1 MSFDANEG
9 AFGDP
14 LLLLLQQ
21 KPRYISN
28 RITFIF
34 YSYLS
39 YFSVFLY
46 IQREGTALVS
56 SIYHRFYIS
65 KAGFNLLTLF
75 FICFCHYCLAYLQ
88 CKPGDLLRSKKIFL
102 PFYVL
107 LIERFGPHYTKTS
120 FAFQLMGH

>member
-9 AFGDP
+9 AFWDP

-21 KPRYISN
+21 KLQYISDG
-28 RITFIF
+28 ITFIF

-39 YFSVFLY
+39 YFSMFLY

-75 FICFCHYCLAYLQ
+75 LSVFVIIA
-88 CKPGDLLRSKKIFL
+88 LLISSVSQVTFWGKKKIFL
-102 PFYVL
+102 PLYVL
-107 LIERFGPHYTKTS
+107 LIERFGPNYTKTS